1 MAWESLVDPFAMF
14 GLDNELI
21 LTTLSFSRWV
31 FMSDTNNLKASS
43 GSVIKSK
50 LSAHN
55 ERLAE
60 IRERQRRERKEE
72 LYSYSHKKS

>member
-1 MAWESLVDPFAMF
+1 
-14 GLDNELI
+14 
-21 LTTLSFSRWV
+21 
-31 FMSDTNNLKASS
+31 MSDTNNLKASS
-43 GSVIKSK
+43 GSVMKSN
-50 LSAHN
+50 LSANN